1 MEEVQ
6 KLLNKKENL
15 ILEITNQ
22 LINWDDSVDHAIS
35 ILQENDQRFLQMKNI
50 DSDIPNGLLINFNEK
65 YKEHWLRIL
74 NLQQTLLKKIEE
86 EQVYTKEQ
94 LAQIDN
100 KQKVVSNYM
109 ALKNQSIFIE
119 KDY

>member
-1 MEEVQ
+1 MIEVPE
-6 KLLNKKENL
+6 LLNQKENL

-22 LINWDDSVDHAIS
+22 LINWDNSVDDAIC
-35 ILQENDQRFLQMKNI
+35 ILKGNDQRFQQMKKL
-50 DSDIPNGLLINFNEK
+50 DSKIPDGQLMNFNER

-74 NLQQTLLKKIEE
+74 NLQQGLMQAIEK
-86 EQVYTKEQ
+86 EQVYTQEQ

-109 ALKNQSIFIE
+109 SLKNKSIFIE

>member
-1 MEEVQ
+1 MIEVHE
-6 KLLNKKENL
+6 LLNQKENL
-15 ILEITNQ
+15 ILEIINL
-22 LINWDDSVDHAIS
+22 LINWDNSVDGAIN
-35 ILQENDQRFLQMKNI
+35 ILEGNDQRFHQMKKI
-50 DSDIPNGLLINFNEK
+50 DTKIPEAKLLAFNER

-74 NLQQTLLKKIEE
+74 NLQQELMKTIEK
-86 EQVYTKEQ
+86 EQLHTQEQ

-109 ALKNQSIFIE
+109 SLKNKSIFIE

>member
-65 YKEHWLRIL
+65 YKGHWLRIL